1 MPTHEA
7 DAHRK
12 RPTLWVRI
20 GSAVLAVQMLALG
33 VPASVAPLWFFDWF
47 PFGAGWVAAGGPY
60 NGHLL
65 SDLGYAYLAL
75 AVVLGW
81 AAVRPVR
88 ELCLAAAAAAVVANT
103 PHLLF
108 HLAHAEALPIVD
120 SVAENALLAFTV
132 VVGLAVFFGAYR
144 IPAGG
149 VASPAQQGVGLPR
162 ERA

>member
-1 MPTHEA
+1 M
-7 DAHRK
+7 
-12 RPTLWVRI
+12 
-20 GSAVLAVQMLALG
+20 LAAQMLALG
-33 VPASVAPLWFFDWF
+33 VPASTAPQWFFDWF

-60 NGHLL
+60 NEHLL

-75 AVVLGW
+75 GVVLGW

-108 HLAHAEALPIVD
+108 HLVHAETLPIVD
-120 SVAENALLAFTV
+120 SIAENALLAFTV
-132 VVGLAVFFGAYR
+132 VVGLAAFFGAYR
-144 IPAGG
+144 IPAGSSASAGQGG
-149 VASPAQQGVGLPR
+149 VDLPR